1 MRFHKAVLVQQSTT
15 SNELWLV
22 TFGDLLTLLL
32 CFFLAIIT
40 LNAQKIKGLTK
51 SQDEI
56 SRGIGL
62 AQPLGREERLW
73 FGFNAGEVTPDRIKD
88 TLKSNLE
95 LHPRLKSKA
104 ITDVY
109 IEVCN
114 RNDEAPVEW
123 RWHEALAESI
133 SVKRQVIDALGLKP
147 TVSVGVRVLGPRC
160 EGMSTQQ
167 SEVGIGVRFNS
178 L

>member
-1 MRFHKAVLVQQSTT
+1 MKLGKCDLVKSAVTP
-15 SNELWLV
+15 NELWLV

-40 LNAQKIKGLTK
+40 LNAQKIKGL
-51 SQDEI
+51 SSNEDQI

-73 FGFNAGEVTPDRIKD
+73 LGFPSGGVTPEGIRDALRRD
-88 TLKSNLE
+88 LE
-95 LHPRLKSKA
+95 IHPRLKSKA

-109 IEVCN
+109 IEICD
-114 RNDEAPVEW
+114 RNTETPMEW
-123 RWHEALAESI
+123 RWHGSLEESI
-133 SVKRQVIDALGLKP
+133 PLKRQVIDALNLKSEVP
-147 TVSVGVRVLGPRC
+147 VGVRILGPLC
-160 EGMSTQQ
+160 EGLSV
-167 SEVGIGVRFNS
+167 SNAEVGIGLRFNS